1 MPEEDLP
8 TLQRLQVEK
17 MEEQEVPAPIEE
29 EIGVEDDVQEVQLET
44 QLQVEQIINIL
55 TKMNFK
61 ELASLE
67 ITICQEP
74 VQLETAPILES
85 TQIVQ
90 MHLQPSVMRW
100 RLVDPKTKL
109 INVRYVRSIPAI
121 QRINLQQIMSL

>member
-1 MPEEDLP
+1 
-8 TLQRLQVEK
+8 
-17 MEEQEVPAPIEE
+17 MEEQEVPAQIEE
-29 EIGVEDDVQEVQLET
+29 ETGVEDDVQEVQLET

-67 ITICQEP
+67 ITIYREP
-74 VQLETAPILES
+74 VPLELAPIPEL

-109 INVRYVRSIPAI
+109 INVRFVRSISII
-121 QRINLQQIMSL
+121 QRTNLLQIDLCSWNYNYNV